1 MPFLHT
7 LHHHSTQVTLLT
19 NSTKSLFF
27 QSFKMKFSLF
37 SVAALASSALAFP
50 LVNTVGKDVVPT
62 VEGVV
67 GKVTRGV
74 EVPDVTDIAGLVNTL
89 TVVVSDVK
97 TQTSAISMPIPS
109 SQTIASY

>member
-1 MPFLHT
+1 
-7 LHHHSTQVTLLT
+7 
-19 NSTKSLFF
+19 
-27 QSFKMKFSLF
+27 MKFSLF
-37 SVAALASSALAFP
+37 SVAALASSAFAIP
-50 LVNTVGKDVVPT
+50 LLNTVLPTVKGVVPTVEGVVPT

-74 EVPDVTDIAGLVNTL
+74 AIPDVTDAAGLVNTL

-109 SQTIASY
+109 SYYCFLLT